1 MLENPARHKEQ
12 QLERHGFR
20 YQPRLW
26 ASLTH
31 LWLLGLAYALSFM
44 LYVGAGFAA
53 LLGEVPVRRLVM
65 DRARPRARERGV

>member
-1 MLENPARHKEQ
+1 MLENPARHKDQ

-44 LYVGAGFAA
+44 LYVGATLKTHKQGLMQRVLPLPGGAA
-53 LLGEVPVRRLVM
+53 
-65 DRARPRARERGV
+65 A